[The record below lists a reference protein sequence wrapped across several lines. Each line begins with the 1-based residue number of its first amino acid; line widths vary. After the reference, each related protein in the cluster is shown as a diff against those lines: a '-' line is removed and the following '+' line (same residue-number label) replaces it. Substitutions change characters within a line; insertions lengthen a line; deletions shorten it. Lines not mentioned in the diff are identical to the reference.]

1 MCALRGRLRS
11 LPILVLALLFFGLR
25 LPDSPTSALAWILA
39 TIGALMLGGAI
50 TTLLN
55 IALHWTLAGEGVV
68 HLTQAVVVLF
78 CGLIVPLPLYPD
90 WLRTAGMSKAATS
103 TESSCDRAAP
113 SCNWPDRS

>member
-25 LPDSPTSALAWILA
+25 LPDSPASELAWILA

-55 IALHWTLAGEGVV
+55 IVLLWTLAGRAWIDEVDAF
-68 HLTQAVVVLF
+68 HHK
-78 CGLIVPLPLYPD
+78 YPD
-90 WLRTAGMSKAATS
+90 TRGIGIIAG
-103 TESSCDRAAP
+103 RHLLP
-113 SCNWPDRS
+113 SNQ